1 MISSNDEVETRLANP
16 DVLTRERCLSQ
27 TGKTFTMRNQIK
39 TAEEWILLPRDEL
52 SPTKLRHRK
61 QTHCL
66 RLPRSNPKHG
76 PGWIA
81 AARLEEVAVRRA
93 RGRAVRQTLQGS
105 FSAVSKRNF
114 ASKYSL
120 ELGSI

>member
-27 TGKTFTMRNQIK
+27 TRKIFTMRNQIK

-81 AARLEEVAVRRA
+81 AARLEEVAGKIQQARA
-93 RGRAVRQTLQGS
+93 SPRSLAAS
-105 FSAVSKRNF
+105 PANF
-114 ASKYSL
+114 GGL
-120 ELGSI
+120 VLGCIEAKFCK